1 MTQEYSK
8 ESLDSTPLF
17 LNVKYQNFQLRS
29 AKLITQGHQGCTN
42 RAQCR
47 MIESTNLLTNRGA
60 IPHAICSDL
69 YLVSGEQEK
78 KTQSSSGH
86 LLVHPSGSARLLLL
100 LLLLSYGGR
109 NGSTTEMVWMSRQ
122 MMFHTPRTFEWKF
135 IPHTKDPWGQLV
147 RYKQVWAGLGQTRG
161 CKLGLYSD
169 K

>member
-42 RAQCR
+42 RAQCK

-60 IPHAICSDL
+60 IPHTICSDL
-69 YLVSGEQEK
+69 YLVSREQEK

-100 LLLLSYGGR
+100 LLLSYGGR
-109 NGSTTEMVWMSRQ
+109 NGSITEMVWMSRR
-122 MMFHTPRTFEWKF
+122 MMFHTPRTFE
-135 IPHTKDPWGQLV
+135 
-147 RYKQVWAGLGQTRG
+147 
-161 CKLGLYSD
+161 
-169 K
+169 